1 MLQPLFFLL
10 AIITHPLMKG
20 VIFML
25 KQVFNMTEEEKQ
37 RFIEVTGKTILYL
50 VERRSLFDM
59 AKRLNLEPRQVN
71 HNVDEMLY
79 ELRKSL
85 GWKRYIKALFIK

>member
-1 MLQPLFFLL
+1 MIRDYYISFYEE
-10 AIITHPLMKG
+10 

-25 KQVFNMTEEEKQ
+25 KQVFSMTEEEKQ
-37 RFIEVTGKTILYL
+37 KFIEVNGKTILYL
-50 VERRSLFDM
+50 VEQRSLFDM
-59 AKRLNLEPRQVN
+59 AKKLDLKPWQVD
-71 HNVDEMLY
+71 HNIDELLY

>member
-1 MLQPLFFLL
+1 MEFMIRDYYISFYEE
-10 AIITHPLMKG
+10 

-25 KQVFNMTEEEKQ
+25 KQVFSMTEEEKQ
-37 RFIEVTGKTILYL
+37 KFIEVNGKTILYL
-50 VERRSLFDM
+50 VEQRSLFDM
-59 AKRLNLEPRQVN
+59 AKKLDLKPWQVD
-71 HNVDEMLY
+71 HNIDELLY

>member
-1 MLQPLFFLL
+1 
-10 AIITHPLMKG
+10 
-20 VIFML
+20 ML
-25 KQVFNMTEEEKQ
+25 KEVNNMTEEEKQ
-37 RFIEVTGKTILYL
+37 RFIDVNGKTILYL

-59 AKRLNLEPRQVN
+59 AERLNLEAWQID
-71 HNVDEMLY
+71 HNIDELLY

>member
-1 MLQPLFFLL
+1 MEF
-10 AIITHPLMKG
+10 AIREYYTSFYEE

-25 KQVFNMTEEEKQ
+25 KQVFSMTEEEKQ
-37 RFIEVTGKTILYL
+37 KFIEVNGKTILYL
-50 VERRSLFDM
+50 VEQRSLFDM
-59 AKRLNLEPRQVN
+59 ANKLNLEPWQVD
-71 HNVDEMLY
+71 HNIDELLY

>member
-1 MLQPLFFLL
+1 MEFM
-10 AIITHPLMKG
+10 IRDYYISIYEE

-25 KQVFNMTEEEKQ
+25 KQIFSMTEEEKQ
-37 RFIEVTGKTILYL
+37 KFIEVNGKTILYL
-50 VERRSLFDM
+50 VEQRSLFDM
-59 AKRLNLEPRQVN
+59 AKKLDLEPWQVD
-71 HNVDEMLY
+71 HNIDELLY

>member
-1 MLQPLFFLL
+1 
-10 AIITHPLMKG
+10 
-20 VIFML
+20 ML
-25 KQVFNMTEEEKQ
+25 KEVINMTEEEKQ
-37 RFIEVTGKTILYL
+37 RFIDVNGKTILYL

-59 AKRLNLEPRQVN
+59 AERLNLEAWQID
-71 HNVDEMLY
+71 HDIDELLY